1 MDSGL
6 ALRAPRND
14 GGMIDYLEIKD
25 VLDEAAC
32 AALREELR
40 AAGGSAAAL
49 LTGDVQPLVRKVTRV
64 AVRAETSERVTQLIM
79 ERKEQLE
86 RHFDV
91 VLTECEAPQFL
102 RYQEGDFFVPH
113 QDGNTP
119 LIRDDSR
126 FRKISIVLFL
136 SAQSEQPAPDSY
148 GGGALVLHGPYLG
161 PRLRVTMPAAPGT
174 LVAYRAEVTHEVT
187 PVTHGERFTIVTW
200 FR

>member
-14 GGMIDYLEIKD
+14 GGMIDYLEIPD
-25 VLDEAAC
+25 VLDAAAC

-49 LTGDVQPLVRKVTRV
+49 LTGEVRPLVRKVTRV
-64 AVRAETSERVTQLIM
+64 AVRAETSERVAWLIM
-79 ERKEQLE
+79 ARKEQLE
-86 RHFDV
+86 RHFAVALND
-91 VLTECEAPQFL
+91 CEPPQFL
-102 RYQEGDFFVPH
+102 RYETGDFFVPH

-119 LIRDDSR
+119 LIHDDSR

-136 SAQSEQPAPDSY
+136 SPQSDEESPGGY
-148 GGGALVLHGPYLG
+148 GGGALVLHGPYMG
-161 PRLRVTMPAAPGT
+161 PPLRVTMPAAPGT

-187 PVTHGERFTIVTW
+187 PVTHGERFTIVSW